1 MSQYAYGGY
10 HEGPDPLAPP
20 FDVARA
26 VDDLGD
32 AILDGDDPRSALRD
46 LLRRGPNGHRGLDDL
61 LQRAQ
66 DRRRALEHSGQLTGT
81 LDEVRQLL
89 DQAVELER
97 NALFP
102 DPGDDARFR
111 EVQLDALPADTARAV
126 QELESYQ
133 WRSEEAQQTYAQI
146 NELLRAEVLDA
157 QFRGMKQALQPGDPA
172 VMQRV
177 KDMMSALNAMLVADA
192 RGEHQHEDF
201 ESFMA
206 EYGDFFP
213 ENPQNLEELVESL
226 ARRAAAAQRLM
237 ESLTPQQRAELEQLM
252 NDAFAG
258 DLDLQAQMSQ
268 LGDALRDARP
278 DLFGSGPARMRG
290 GAPMGLGEAT
300 SALEE
305 LADLDQLEEML
316 AQNYP
321 GASIDDVDEDLVR
334 RALGRQAVDDLDAL
348 RRTERE
354 LERAGYLTRSGGEFT
369 LTPKA
374 IRRIGQTALRRV
386 FASLSDGRRG
396 QHDLRDAGAAGEAT
410 GASRAWQ
417 FGDEQP
423 LDVVRTVQNAITRR
437 GRGSSTGAVTLS
449 VDDFEVQETERRAR
463 AAVCLLV
470 DQSFSMVLNDTWR
483 DAKTTALALHA
494 LASSQYPQDAIE
506 VIGFANM
513 ARVVPTAELA
523 ELDVPGFQ
531 GTNLQ
536 HALMLAGRFLDKH
549 PDAEPVVL
557 VVTDGEPT
565 AHLERDGQWTFSW
578 PPSPQT
584 LAVTMAEVDRM
595 TRRGATLSIFRLGD
609 DPRLEQFVD
618 AVARRNGGRVFA
630 ASSARLGDY
639 VVTDYLARRQGS
651 RGRHSA

>member
-1 MSQYAYGGY
+1 MSRFTYGRY
-10 HEGPDPLAPP
+10 HEGPDPLAAP
-20 FDVARA
+20 FDVAGA
-26 VDDLGD
+26 VDELGD

-46 LLRRGPNGHRGLDDL
+46 LLRRGSDGRRGLDDL
-61 LQRAQ
+61 LRRAR
-66 DRRRALEHSGQLTGT
+66 DRRRALQESGRLSGT
-81 LDEVRQLL
+81 LDEVRELL
-89 DQAVELER
+89 DHAVEQER

-102 DPGDDARFR
+102 DPSDDARFR
-111 EVQLDALPADTARAV
+111 EAQLDALPSDTARAA
-126 QELESYQ
+126 QELSSYD
-133 WRSEEAQQTYAQI
+133 WRSDEARQTFEQI

-157 QFRGMKQALQPGDPA
+157 QFRGMKQALQSGDPQL
-172 VMQRV
+172 MQRI
-177 KDMMSALNAMLVADA
+177 KDMMSALNAMLAADA
-192 RGEHQHEDF
+192 RGEHRQEDF
-201 ESFMA
+201 ESFME

-213 ENPQNLEELVESL
+213 DNPQNLEELCESL
-226 ARRAAAAQRLM
+226 ARRAAAAQRLLD
-237 ESLTPQQRAELEQLM
+237 SLTPEQRAELEQLM
-252 NDAFAG
+252 EEAFAD

-268 LGDALRDARP
+268 LGDALRNARP
-278 DLFGSGPARMRG
+278 DLFGSSPARMSG
-290 GAPMGLGEAT
+290 GRPMGLGEAT

-305 LADLDQLEEML
+305 LSDLDALDEML
-316 AQNYP
+316 AQDYP
-321 GASIDDVDEDLVR
+321 GASIDDVDEELVR

-354 LERAGYLTRSGGEFT
+354 LERAGYLTRSGGELT

-386 FASLSDGRRG
+386 FASLSSGRRG

-423 LDVVRTVQNAITRR
+423 LDVVRTVQNAIARR
-437 GRGSSTGAVTLS
+437 GTPRGPVRLA
-449 VDDFEVQETERRAR
+449 VDDFEVQETERRSR

-494 LASSQYPQDAIE
+494 LASSQYPQDAIQ

-513 ARVVPTAELA
+513 ARVVPTTELA
-523 ELDVPGFQ
+523 ALDVPGFQ

-536 HALMLAGRFLDKH
+536 HALMLAGRFLDQH

-565 AHLERDGQWTFSW
+565 AHLERDGEWTFSW
-578 PPSPQT
+578 PPSAQT

-609 DPRLEQFVD
+609 DPRLESFVD

-630 ASSARLGDY
+630 ANSSRLGDY
-639 VVTDYLARRQGS
+639 VVTDYLARRQG
-651 RGRHSA
+651 RRRSA